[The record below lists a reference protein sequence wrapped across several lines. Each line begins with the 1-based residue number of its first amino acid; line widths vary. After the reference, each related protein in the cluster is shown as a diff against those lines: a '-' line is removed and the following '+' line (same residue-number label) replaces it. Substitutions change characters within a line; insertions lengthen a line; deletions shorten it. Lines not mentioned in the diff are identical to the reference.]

1 MQIQRGAYSTL
12 WLCIGLTFPY
22 SQPWSRSLRVWLLG
36 YGAFSRNSA
45 EGSPWDWIWDLSIPF
60 TSFIILNYSQI
71 FCWYIQEMLD
81 LVLLFYS
88 VKKVGV
94 PGWWRWEFQQVC
106 VCVCFWKSGLLKVE
120 KGSGLGRSPAGLI
133 PAIRLSF
140 FTKSAILL
148 LISDQ
153 KWHATPFNTPL

>member
-106 VCVCFWKSGLLKVE
+106 VCMFLEVWTVESWKRQWFGKVTCWTHPSDKTVLLYQV
-120 KGSGLGRSPAGLI
+120 SHFAV
-133 PAIRLSF
+133 
-140 FTKSAILL
+140 
-148 LISDQ
+148 
-153 KWHATPFNTPL
+153 N